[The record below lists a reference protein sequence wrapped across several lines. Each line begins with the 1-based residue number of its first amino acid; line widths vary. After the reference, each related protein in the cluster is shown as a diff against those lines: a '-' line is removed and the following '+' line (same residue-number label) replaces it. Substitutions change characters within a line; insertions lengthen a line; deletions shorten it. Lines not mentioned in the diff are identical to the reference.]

1 MEMEENKMRE
11 GRNWRKSKRKCIMKK
26 DKTEIR
32 FRLLLPLFFL
42 RKLTSNREKI
52 IPDTLYFEDRM
63 NASRSKERL
72 TLT

>member
-11 GRNWRKSKRKCIMKK
+11 ERNWRKGKRKCIMKK
-26 DKTEIR
+26 DKTEIG